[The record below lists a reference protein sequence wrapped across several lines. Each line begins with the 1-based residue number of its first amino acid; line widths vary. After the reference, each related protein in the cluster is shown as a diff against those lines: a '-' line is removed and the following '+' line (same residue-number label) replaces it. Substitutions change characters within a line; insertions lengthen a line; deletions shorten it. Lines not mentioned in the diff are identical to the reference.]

1 MDREIQ
7 EQVADILIR
16 DHTAKDRIRLLEEL
30 RTDLRAQQRAATE
43 SSMAGSDGFADNLRL
58 IDIALEELHATDV
71 VEADEKNA
79 ATL

>member
-7 EQVADILIR
+7 EQVADILSRHDIAN
-16 DHTAKDRIRLLEEL
+16 DKIRLLEEL

-43 SSMAGSDGFADNLRL
+43 SSMAGSDGFEDNLQL
-58 IDIALEELHATDV
+58 IDIALEKLHATDV
-71 VEADEKNA
+71 VDADEKNA

>member
-7 EQVADILIR
+7 EEVADILSR
-16 DHTAKDRIRLLEEL
+16 HHMANDKIRLLEEL

-43 SSMAGSDGFADNLRL
+43 SSMAGADGFEDNLRL
-58 IDIALEELHATDV
+58 IDIALEKLHATDV
-71 VEADEKNA
+71 VDADEKNA